1 MDNDIYI
8 NIDKRLLQYYWKL
21 HDLIGQDFRAAR
33 SGEIAVRIR
42 T

>member
-8 NIDKRLLQYYWKL
+8 NIDKRLLQFYWKL
-21 HDLIGQDFRAAR
+21 HDLIGQDFCAAR
-33 SGEIAVRIR
+33 SREIAVRLR